1 MRVAV
6 VMAGPDI
13 DKLKIIGSTYNPR
26 IVGLVAAVALADLP
40 DVKDPDLRRLSGG
53 RRNALRALVADG
65 NKSE

>member
-13 DKLKIIGSTYNPR
+13 DRLKIIGGTKNPR
-26 IVGLVAAVALADLP
+26 IVSLVAAVALADLP